1 MEMIEKYIHGK
12 FIEWGVRFIGVV
24 DNVDTNIKG
33 NKKAR
38 QINGLINEWY
48 LDDLSDNV
56 KATLS
61 TKRKQGDFVGSFA
74 PYGYLVDPND
84 KNRLVIDKEAAE
96 VVRRIFEMY
105 ISGLGYISVAKQLN
119 NEEIPPPCVHKRNI
133 CFIITVMKALRSIS
147 AA

>member
-56 KATLS
+56 KATPSENRATLS
-61 TKRKQGDFVGSFA
+61 A
-74 PYGYLVDPND
+74 
-84 KNRLVIDKEAAE
+84 RLLLTVIWLTQTIK
-96 VVRRIFEMY
+96 
-105 ISGLGYISVAKQLN
+105 
-119 NEEIPPPCVHKRNI
+119 
-133 CFIITVMKALRSIS
+133 TVL
-147 AA
+147 